1 MATISIDIHQSEPT
15 PVDSEGN
22 PIFPGTSWNSRRVNN
37 IDGPVPPPS
46 DPPPA
51 SIECLL
57 RVEKTGSITAGRG
70 GPNATNDSYLRGF
83 AYMKLNIDVDAGETF
98 QWKRAPSEEFD
109 LCVDTENQEM
119 TVTPKEVDQGD
130 VYVYCICWGPDPDGN
145 WVTPTKNLILIT
157 DTQAFANPTIVCY
170 TATDAI
176 DPSKPSDQ
184 GKMKA
189 VRVLPDPEEM
199 VESGTISFNMSSEG
213 TLFTGIRYMNTRPDL
228 VGQWFVPEPDGSS
241 REDLEFSFDGP
252 GPTREQRLS
261 TFRIKDWVTND
272 DTYVYLIEWEE
283 DGQYFVCDPKIKNE
297 PDVSHPPAGGEL
309 PCANPQGA
317 FQNRP

>member
-1 MATISIDIHQSEPT
+1 MDLDGSGGVSKAYFWQIRPEQI
-15 PVDSEGN
+15 G
-22 PIFPGTSWNSRRVNN
+22 FGRRQAL
-37 IDGPVPPPS
+37 PS
-46 DPPPA
+46 AD
-51 SIECLL
+51 
-57 RVEKTGSITAGRG
+57 
-70 GPNATNDSYLRGF
+70 
-83 AYMKLNIDVDAGETF
+83 
-98 QWKRAPSEEFD
+98 Q
-109 LCVDTENQEM
+109 TENRPIGATE
-119 TVTPKEVDQGD
+119 TV
-130 VYVYCICWGPDPDGN
+130 
-145 WVTPTKNLILIT
+145 
-157 DTQAFANPTIVCY
+157 
-170 TATDAI
+170 
-176 DPSKPSDQ
+176 
-184 GKMKA
+184 
-189 VRVLPDPEEM
+189 
-199 VESGTISFNMSSEG
+199 SGTLGEISG
-213 TLFTGIRYMNTRPDL
+213 L